1 MCLDCAG
8 NVTEKSVTGHLA
20 SGVPGSV
27 AGMYEAWK
35 RGGSLPW
42 ATLLAPAIR
51 LANGHRVDAE
61 RSGDIR
67 GDSDRLAQFPASRA
81 QFLPGGQAPAAGTL
95 WKQADLARTLQLIS
109 DSGPDVF
116 YRGQIAD
123 LIVAEMERGHGLI
136 TKDDLRRYRPKW
148 RTPIELRYRG
158 YTIYSMPPA
167 SSGGV
172 TMGEILNIM
181 EGYDTLPAFGTAAHA
196 HLLTEAMRRAFIDR
210 NHWLGDPGVLDREG
224 QLLLVVGTPGGPTI
238 ITTVAQVILDV
249 LDQGMTLSDAVA
261 APRIHHQALPD
272 VIRYERGGLSDGTVA
287 ALRGMGHKVEMRRGA
302 LGVAGATQTL

>member
-1 MCLDCAG
+1 MWSLSAFCGVKLDVDRGPGQLHSCRMRQPLILALALTTLAACGGAPGPETAPSPTRGATGGARAAVIRGTPSIPSSWTVHSAPVTARKAMVVSAHPLASAAGIEVMKEGGNAIDAAVAVGFALAVVLPDAGNIGGGGFIVHRSASGEVQAIDYREMAPSGASHDMYLDSAG
-8 NVTEKSVTGHLA
+8 NVTEKSLTGHLA

-123 LIVAEMERGHGLI
+123 LIVAEMERGHSFI
-136 TKDDLRRYRPKW
+136 TKD
-148 RTPIELRYRG
+148 
-158 YTIYSMPPA
+158 
-167 SSGGV
+167 
-172 TMGEILNIM
+172 
-181 EGYDTLPAFGTAAHA
+181 H
-196 HLLTEAMRRAFIDR
+196 
-210 NHWLGDPGVLDREG
+210 
-224 QLLLVVGTPGGPTI
+224 
-238 ITTVAQVILDV
+238 
-249 LDQGMTLSDAVA
+249 
-261 APRIHHQALPD
+261 
-272 VIRYERGGLSDGTVA
+272 
-287 ALRGMGHKVEMRRGA
+287 
-302 LGVAGATQTL
+302 